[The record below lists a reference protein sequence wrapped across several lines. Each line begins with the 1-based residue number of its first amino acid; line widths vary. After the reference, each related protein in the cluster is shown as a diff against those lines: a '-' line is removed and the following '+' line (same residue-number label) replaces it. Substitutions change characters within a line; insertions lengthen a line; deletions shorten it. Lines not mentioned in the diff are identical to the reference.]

1 MYKKGVLLLLCLFG
15 LAILS
20 GCWNRRELNE
30 LAIAVAAGVDRVDD
44 RYRLSVQVV
53 VPGQVASK
61 KAGGDQA
68 PATLYTAEGD
78 TIFEAARRMTQV
90 SPRKIYFSHLRM
102 FLISEPMARRGI
114 SDFLDFLLRDH
125 EFRTDFYLVVTK
137 GGTARDSLKIMTPLE
152 PVPANKLFNSMQT
165 SERVWAPSVTVTLDE
180 LVNDLNSEGKHPVL
194 TGLDIAG
201 DPEAGAAPENVQSIE
216 NRTNLKFH
224 GLGIFK
230 SDKLIGWLN
239 EPESRGYHYI
249 KGGVHSSVGFVSC
262 GDQGRV
268 ALETI
273 RTDTKVKGKVT
284 GLHPEI
290 EIKVYIEGNVGD
302 VECKG
307 IDLTQTESIKELET
321 KMENKSEQMI
331 TSVVTKV
338 QKQYKVDIFG
348 FGEAIR
354 RANPHYWKRI
364 KQDWDDQ
371 YFPSLP
377 VRVKVDY
384 HIRRTGT
391 TNNSFINDIK
401 E

>member
-1 MYKKGVLLLLCLFG
+1 MNKKGVLLLLCLFG
-15 LAILS
+15 LTILS

-102 FLISEPMARRGI
+102 FVVGERMARQGI
-114 SDFLDFLLRDH
+114 SDTLDFLLRDH
-125 EFRTDFYLVVTK
+125 EFRTDFYLVATK
-137 GGTARDSLKIMTPLE
+137 GVTAQETLKIMTALE
-152 PVPANKLFNSMQT
+152 PIPANKLFNSMQT

-180 LVNDLNSEGKHPVL
+180 LVDDLSSEGKHPVL
-194 TGLDIAG
+194 TGLEIAG
-201 DPEAGAAPENVQSIE
+201 DPEAGSTPENVQSIDT
-216 NRTNLKFH
+216 RTNLKFH

-239 EPESRGYHYI
+239 ELESRGYHYI
-249 KGGVHSSVGFVSC
+249 RGGVQSSVGSVSC
-262 GDQGRV
+262 DGQGKV

-273 RTDTKVKGKVT
+273 RTDTKVKGKIA
-284 GLHPEI
+284 GSRPEI
-290 EIKVYIEGNVGD
+290 EIKVYVEGNVGD

-307 IDLTQTESIKELET
+307 LDLTRTKSINELET
-321 KMENKSEQMI
+321 KMEKRAEQMM

-354 RANPHYWKRI
+354 RADPGYWKQI
-364 KQDWDDQ
+364 KQDWDEQ
-371 YFPSLP
+371 YFPRLR

-391 TNNSFINDIK
+391 TNNSFINNM
-401 E
+401 EE